1 MSLWTNRRKKLQDEI
16 QNHIDLETQE
26 NIEAGMPAEEA
37 RRAALKKFG
46 GVLLATEN
54 SRDVWGWLRLERLLQ
69 DVGFSLRM
77 LAKAPTFTLVAVLT
91 LALGIGANAA
101 IFSLINAVL
110 LKHLPVTDPATLV
123 RIGDNNDCC
132 VGQSNPN
139 TGDFSF
145 FPTAA
150 WKLLKD
156 NAPEF
161 EDLAA
166 MQAGFEYR
174 PIVVRRDGNSVVP
187 RSVMGEFVSG
197 NYFHTFGLRPQA
209 GDFFNEADDRPEAA
223 IRVVMSY
230 DTWQREFAGDASAVG
245 STLWVNTKPVTVAGI
260 APDGFY
266 GDRLSGAPPE
276 FYLPIESMPQLAN
289 SPYVDDP
296 QTQWLYLIGRIKP
309 GVSLPPLQEKL
320 STLFRQYILETR
332 PSYTGQRKDLLP
344 KVHVR
349 LTPGGSGIQHMS
361 EAYGSSLSLLMFA
374 SALVLLIACANIAN
388 LLLARGMSRK
398 MELSLR
404 TAVGAG
410 RGRLVRQLLT
420 ESLVLA
426 LVSGAAGLL
435 VAYGG
440 TQMILALAFPR
451 ATNLPIGAAP
461 SPALLAFAFAAS
473 VLTGVLF
480 GTIPAFINARVDPA
494 DALRSGAR
502 TVRGASVLQRG
513 LVVLQAA
520 LSLVLLAGAGLFL
533 LSLGNLQNADM
544 KVDTR
549 NRYILHF
556 NPQAAGYP
564 QSQVETLYHTIED
577 RFHALPGIV
586 KVGISSY
593 TPMEDNNNSFGVQV
607 QGQPD
612 LHLGASYIKANA
624 DYFVS
629 VGTHILMGRGIAPT
643 DTSASPVVAVVNQS
657 FVKRLFKADENPI
670 GRHFGGPG
678 TDSPGD
684 YEIVGVAED
693 TMYSNVRWTSHPM
706 YFAPLG
712 QRPPSTKQP
721 IDKDEN
727 MYAPAIVLQTVQPMN
742 DLQVV
747 TRKTLASINPN
758 LSVID
763 FRPFDE
769 QIFNMFSRERMVA
782 RLTTIFGALALLVT
796 VVGLYGVT
804 AYVVARRTSEIG
816 IRIAL
821 GARRTTIIGMILRDA
836 AIQMALGLAIGIPA
850 AFLLSWYIQT
860 LLYEIK
866 GLDVGVLALAIL
878 ALIGSSFL
886 AALVPACRA
895 ASIAPSIA
903 LRSE

>member
-1 MSLWTNRRKKLQDEI
+1 MSLWTNRRTKLQDEI

-26 NIEAGMPAEEA
+26 NIEAGMPVNEA

-46 GVLLATEN
+46 SVLVATEN
-54 SRDVWGWLRLERLLQ
+54 SRDVWGWMRLERLIQ
-69 DVGFSLRM
+69 DVAFSLRM
-77 LAKAPTFTLVAVLT
+77 LAKAPAFTLVAVLT

-101 IFSLINAVL
+101 IFSLIHAVL
-110 LKHLPVTDPATLV
+110 LKQLPVAAPATLV
-123 RIGDNNDCC
+123 RIGDNSDCC

-139 TGDFSF
+139 TGDFTF

-150 WKLLKD
+150 WKLFKD

-161 EDLAA
+161 EELAA

-174 PIVVRRDGNSVVP
+174 PVVVRQDSNSGVP

-197 NYFHTFGLRPQA
+197 NYFRTFGLRPQT
-209 GDFFNEADDRPEAA
+209 GEFFSETDDRPEAA

-230 DTWQREFAGDASAVG
+230 ETWQRYFAGDASVVG

-260 APDGFY
+260 APEGFY

-289 SPYVDDP
+289 APYVDDP

-309 GVSLPPLQEKL
+309 GVTLPPLQEKL
-320 STLFRQYILETR
+320 SALFRQYILETR
-332 PSYTGQRKDLLP
+332 PSYKGARKDMLP
-344 KVHVR
+344 KVHVT

-361 EAYGSSLSLLMFA
+361 EAYGSSLSMLMFA

-398 MELSLR
+398 TELSLR

-410 RGRLVRQLLT
+410 RARLVRQLLT

-426 LVSGAAGLL
+426 VFSGVAGLL

-440 TQMILALAFPR
+440 TRLILTLAFPG
-451 ATNLPIGAAP
+451 ATSLPITATP
-461 SPALLAFAFAAS
+461 SPTLLGFAFAAS

-480 GTIPAFINARVDPA
+480 GTIPAFINARVEPA

-502 TVRGASVLQRG
+502 TVRGASVVQRG

-533 LSLGNLQNADM
+533 LSLGNLQSTDM
-544 KVDTR
+544 KLDTR
-549 NRYILHF
+549 NRYIVHI

-564 QSQVETLYHTIED
+564 QSQVEMLYRTIED

-593 TPMEDNNNSFGVQV
+593 TPMEDNNNSFGVQI

-612 LHLGASYIKANA
+612 PHLGASYIKANA
-624 DYFVS
+624 DYFDS

-643 DTSASPVVAVVNQS
+643 DTSTSPVVAVVNQS

-670 GRHFGGPG
+670 GRHFGAPG
-678 TDSPGD
+678 TASPGD
-684 YEIVGVAED
+684 YEIVGVVED
-693 TMYSNVRWTSHPM
+693 TVYSNVRWISHPM
-706 YFAPLG
+706 YFVPLG
-712 QRPPSTKQP
+712 QRPPSTNLP

-727 MYAPAIVLQTVQPMN
+727 MYAAAIVLQTARPMN
-742 DLQVV
+742 DLQIV

-758 LSVID
+758 LSVVD
-763 FRPFDE
+763 FRPFTE

-782 RLTTIFGALALLVT
+782 HLTAIFGALALLVT

-804 AYVVARRTSEIG
+804 AYVVAGRTSEIG

-821 GARRTTIIGMILRDA
+821 GARRSTIMAMILRDA
-836 AIQMALGLAIGIPA
+836 AIQMALALGIGVPA
-850 AFLLSWYIQT
+850 TFLVSRYIQT
-860 LLYEIK
+860 LLYQIE
-866 GLDVGVLALAIL
+866 GLNAGVLAVAIL
-878 ALIGSSFL
+878 ALVTSSFL
-886 AALVPACRA
+886 AASIPAYRA